1 MPFYDLCFGSKD
13 QRYKIEEPD
22 PDRGSDQHFWL
33 KDRHYPSFFVP
44 NKPKQQYLMM
54 AQNI

>member
-33 KDRHYPSFFVP
+33 KDRHCPSFFVP
-44 NKPKQQYLMM
+44 NKPKLQYLMI